1 MPACLGGTSLV
12 GFVCETL
19 DPFPAETVKP
29 QQCWMVFLEDLLLP
43 NGKEYLSVYLSIYL
57 VFPVHQNP

>member
-1 MPACLGGTSLV
+1 M
-12 GFVCETL
+12 GFVCDTL